1 MQNFIA
7 QTMRKHGLA
16 PQNKG
21 SLADASPTRGGGGNA
36 PLQHMKV
43 HGKWSYSTLQYP
55 EDIQSRSDLGHYMMF
70 YINVADSPRSQYSTY
85 DSMKEKQLE
94 KRDPR
99 SRDTSKREATQSL
112 DPSQQAVRD
121 GTFHSNKSGVKG
133 RDNTGNSWTPGET
146 EKVIARKPFQGELS
160 KRFKVPRTKRTKDS
174 IILYMPPNLQ
184 VNHNA
189 VYKQNEMG
197 GMGMET
203 GQRIQSMVSRAQAL
217 GGGFSGALDAA
228 IEALPGFGQQAG
240 REALR
245 VGAKIG
251 SEIIGGDIMAGVDKM
266 SNRAENKFL

>member
-85 DSMKEKQLE
+85 DSMKPKQNTNVGGGGHSE
-94 KRDPR
+94 RIVETK
-99 SRDTSKREATQSL
+99 QSL
-112 DPSQQAVRD
+112 DPDQQAVRD
-121 GTFHSNKSGVKG
+121 GVGYAKDSGVKG

-189 VYKQNEMG
+189 VYKQNEM
-197 GMGMET
+197 
-203 GQRIQSMVSRAQAL
+203 A
-217 GGGFSGALDAA
+217 
-228 IEALPGFGQQAG
+228 
-240 REALR
+240 
-245 VGAKIG
+245 
-251 SEIIGGDIMAGVDKM
+251 
-266 SNRAENKFL
+266 